1 MASIAIVLKKN
12 KTKADGRSPIYYR
25 IIHLRKS
32 YYISSEITIEER
44 YWDENKGRVRTA
56 HINSGRINHHLSKTQ
71 LEIHEKMSKQL
82 LEHNCIDIEDIKSSA
97 KSYKSIDFFKYCEP
111 IVLSYKVRGIETDKS
126 ITSTINAVRKFV
138 GRNRLNIEDIN
149 YQFAKQFELFLKT
162 ERNLKGTTIYGH
174 FKNLNMIFKR
184 IVQDK
189 IIPYSSNPFLKYK
202 IKKEKATRHFL
213 TEEEIGKMIA
223 IALPERSMLKLT
235 RDVFI
240 FACYCGGMRIS
251 DIIMLQ
257 KTNFNGT
264 HIKFTSQKTTTQQ
277 HLKVPTKALEIIK
290 YYENPKIKNQFLF
303 PLLSQDI
310 DLEDNHEVY
319 VQKRKVIQTLNKHLK
334 LITAELGIEKKIT
347 FHCSRHTFATSAISK
362 GISIDKVSKLLG
374 HSTIA
379 QTLEYAKIVN
389 NQVDNA
395 MDMFN

>member
-1 MASIAIVLKKN
+1 MASLAIVLKKN
-12 KTKADGRSPIYYR
+12 KTKVDGRSPIYYR
-25 IIHLRKS
+25 IIHQRKS
-32 YYISSEITIEER
+32 YYISSEITIEEQF
-44 YWDENKGRVRTA
+44 WDENKGRVKTA

-111 IVLSYKVRGIETDKS
+111 IVLAYKARGIDTDKS

-149 YQFAKQFELFLKT
+149 YQFAKKFELFLKT

-174 FKNLNMIFKR
+174 FKNLNMILKR
-184 IVQDK
+184 IVQEK
-189 IIPYSSNPFLKYK
+189 IIPYSSNPFLNYK

-213 TEEEIGKMIA
+213 TEEEIGKMVA
-223 IALPERSMLKLT
+223 IVLPERSMLKLT

-240 FACYCGGMRIS
+240 FACYCGGMRVS

-257 KTNFNGT
+257 KINFNGT

-303 PLLSQDI
+303 PLLSQYI